1 MTVVSAGGLFL
12 FPEVGRNYF
21 LVIPTGYSIMRR
33 KIWVHMEMRKR
44 LFIRVT
50 IGKYINTIRLVG
62 IQNIKNI
69 IQIC

>member
-21 LVIPTGYSIMRR
+21 LVIPIGYSIMRIE
-33 KIWVHMEMRKR
+33 KYGFMEMKKR

-50 IGKYINTIRLVG
+50 IEILQGSIWDSVKRIVCI
-62 IQNIKNI
+62 
-69 IQIC
+69 

>member
-21 LVIPTGYSIMRR
+21 LVIPIGYSIMRIE
-33 KIWVHMEMRKR
+33 KYGFMEMKKR

-50 IGKYINTIRLVG
+50 IEILQGG
-62 IQNIKNI
+62 IWDSVKRIVCI
-69 IQIC
+69 

>member
-21 LVIPTGYSIMRR
+21 LVISTGYSIMRIE
-33 KIWVHMEMRKR
+33 KYGFMEMRKR

-50 IGKYINTIRLVG
+50 IDKCINTIRLVG

>member
-21 LVIPTGYSIMRR
+21 LVIPIGYSIMRIE
-33 KIWVHMEMRKR
+33 KYGFMEMRKR

-50 IGKYINTIRLVG
+50 IETLQDG
-62 IQNIKNI
+62 IWDSVKRIVCI
-69 IQIC
+69 